1 LFYFFTRCVLASL
14 YCAPPSYGIGGV
26 YPVRMSSPETARIAV
41 LLDFE
46 NVHRVGHGLCGRGR
60 EIYQCVPEPS
70 LIADMIARRR
80 KVPST
85 ATSIQVFRGR
95 PNPAFE
101 PTAASANDRQAQ
113 QWERRDGRVR
123 VQKHQL
129 FYRDWPKNPP
139 VEKGVDVGLAIEA
152 VRLTLQDSDKFDAL
166 VVFSS
171 DNDLVPA
178 IKLCFEL
185 PGPAIEVACWVG
197 ANPLQD
203 TSTHL
208 PWCHFLDE
216 GAWRSVIRDWTGRA

>member
-1 LFYFFTRCVLASL
+1 MLISS
-14 YCAPPSYGIGGV
+14 YCAPPSYGIGGDYSV
-26 YPVRMSSPETARIAV
+26 QMPSTETARVAV

-46 NVHRVGHGLCGRGR
+46 NVHRVGHGLYAHGR

-70 LIADMIARRR
+70 LIADLIAKRRN
-80 KVPST
+80 VPST
-85 ATSIQVFRGR
+85 VTSIQVFRGR

-101 PTAASANDRQAQ
+101 PTAASAYDKQAQ

-123 VQKHQL
+123 VRRHQL
-129 FYRDWPKNPP
+129 FYRDWPKGPP

-152 VRLTLQDSDKFDAL
+152 VRLTLQDGDSFDA
-166 VVFSS
+166 VVIFSS

-178 IKLCFEL
+178 VKLCFEM
-185 PGPAIEVACWVG
+185 PGPAIEVACWLG

-203 TSTHL
+203 SSTHL

-216 GAWRSVIRDWTGRA
+216 KAWRSIVRDWTGRA